1 MRSDNPRPS
10 RRAAAV
16 VSDPDVKTAMRPK
29 LLIFAGNPTQYHA
42 PLFRAMAAGLDHD
55 IEVMFGDEIGA
66 KAFYNPE
73 LRSVIEWDVPVT
85 AGYPHRFFDNL
96 SSSDRKGF
104 WSRNN
109 PRMIPYVMASKATH
123 VLIHGYDTL
132 SSWYVYFA
140 ALLSGKTIIWRGEAF
155 EPKDGGRFLPRTVKN
170 LVLPLYFRACA
181 KVLYS
186 CIGNRDYLA
195 KFLPRRRDKMV
206 SFPCS
211 VDNAFF
217 ESLRIKDT
225 AALAAVRAEY
235 GLPEDHMVVVTCCR
249 LTKRK
254 RVDLILRAIAAMK
267 YRKTCLLVAG
277 DGPERE
283 ALEELARSLGVQ
295 LVVAGFVGQKVV
307 AKLLSIADV
316 FALMSSYDA
325 SPKALN
331 EAMNFPVPM
340 LVSDGIGT
348 AQDLVHEG
356 VNGYI
361 LTDDTPDALTE
372 HLNTFAERPELRRS
386 MGARN
391 AEILKSYSFD
401 VNVANLRAALEETQ

>member
-1 MRSDNPRPS
+1 
-10 RRAAAV
+10 
-16 VSDPDVKTAMRPK
+16 MRPK

-42 PLFRAMAAGLDHD
+42 PLFRAMAAGLDHE

-66 KAFYNPE
+66 KPFYNPE

-85 AGYPHRFFDNL
+85 AGYPHRFFENL
-96 SSSDRKGF
+96 SSADRKGF

-109 PRMIPYVMASKATH
+109 PRMIPYVMASKASH

-132 SSWYVYFA
+132 TSWYVYFA
-140 ALLSGKTIIWRGEAF
+140 ALLSGKKIIWRGEAF
-155 EPKDGGRFLPRTVKN
+155 EQKGGGRLLPRTVKN

-195 KFLPRRRDKMV
+195 KFLGRRADKMV

-217 ESLRIKDT
+217 DSLRVTDPT
-225 AALAAVRAEY
+225 ALSALRAEY
-235 GLPEDHMVVVTCCR
+235 GLPDDHMVVVTCCR

-254 RVDLILRAIAAMK
+254 RVDLILRAIAGMNSK
-267 YRKTCLLVAG
+267 KTSLLVAG

-283 ALEELARSLGVQ
+283 ALETLARELGVQ

-307 AKLLSIADV
+307 ARLLSIADV

-348 AQDLVHEG
+348 ARDLVHDG

-361 LTDDTPDALTE
+361 LADVTPGALTA
-372 HLNTFAERPELRRS
+372 HLNTFAEQPQVRRA
-386 MGARN
+386 MGGKN
-391 AEILKSYSFD
+391 AEILKGYSFE
-401 VNVANLRAALEETQ
+401 VNVANLRTALEEAR